1 MAARFAFI
9 FLFQFTMTLIKRFL
23 AWAIPDMP
31 SDLELKRKREEHI
44 AEQKLRQRPGKVGRQ
59 TSQAKTY
66 I

>member
-9 FLFQFTMTLIKRFL
+9 FIFQFSMTLIKRFV

-31 SDLELKRKREEHI
+31 SDLALKKKREEHI
-44 AEQKLRQRPGKVGRQ
+44 AETKLHQHPGRKGSN
-59 TSQAKTY
+59 SQAKTY